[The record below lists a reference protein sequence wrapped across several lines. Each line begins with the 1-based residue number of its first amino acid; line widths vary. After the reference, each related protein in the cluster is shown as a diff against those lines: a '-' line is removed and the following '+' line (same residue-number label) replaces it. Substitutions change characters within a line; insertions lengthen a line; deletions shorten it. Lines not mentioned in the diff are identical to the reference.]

1 MSCCSPALPS
11 ARARVRVRRF
21 SLRRANNA
29 TMARSS
35 FGSNQ
40 RDYNHSIHI
49 ASKARNSA
57 RRKQTS
63 SGGERSPMV
72 KLESSS
78 GECECGEGGFADING
93 TKVSGALLRG
103 LSLSNAAG
111 ETKVLS
117 DVIGS
122 EGKAVIVYLRH
133 LG

>member
-1 MSCCSPALPS
+1 MVRHPSGTADACFDYSFFHLVSECDSRGACCCCRCA
-11 ARARVRVRRF
+11 
-21 SLRRANNA
+21 
-29 TMARSS
+29 
-35 FGSNQ
+35 Q
-40 RDYNHSIHI
+40 
-49 ASKARNSA
+49 
-57 RRKQTS
+57 
-63 SGGERSPMV
+63 
-72 KLESSS
+72 SSS